1 MDQRAGTQEWKSPM
15 LNREKKRNEAS
26 LKDLCDNIMLTHI
39 HVYRGPRRSREKGT
53 DNTLEDIIAEKLP

>member
-26 LKDLCDNIMLTHI
+26 LKDLCDNISHTHI
-39 HVYRGPRRSREKGT
+39 HVIGVPEGVERKELTTHLKT
-53 DNTLEDIIAEKLP
+53 